1 VARPFQAASAGVFGG
16 LRGNNPLRV
25 AYQTLTTGETPAEGT
40 NPVGNYLRDSAVLN
54 RINPRLGRLLGGAAD
69 VVLDPANL
77 IGLGLLGKGAKAVS
91 GAGRIGRAAEEVN
104 ALGRSLGF
112 LERGLVEARPLG
124 LGGEAVAGGGEV
136 AALEGRLSR
145 VLEVTRKLKAGEAL
159 TPEEAALHAEVV
171 AAAEA
176 APSAAVRGE
185 QLKYASERAAHYEDA
200 ARSAKTEGARR
211 TARELA
217 DDYAGE
223 AERLRTGG
231 GGPAAEGYDLA
242 DASAPRFKPRPE
254 DPAASPW
261 GRGLRTARDVAQL
274 PKVKAGFDLSATGR
288 QGLAQVAAHPS
299 YLKEAF
305 AHQVKA
311 FASEDAFN
319 DFAQAIRN
327 RPDFELMNDSGLFL
341 SSVGPEA
348 EEAFASN
355 LAQKIPGV
363 RASDRAYSAAL
374 DSIRTQAWDN
384 YTGSLPAHLKDNPE
398 TLKAVSELI
407 NISTGRGVVP
417 ILDRSA
423 LGKKV
428 IDALNVPFFSP
439 RNTASKFNLISP
451 ARLAKNM
458 MSAETRPVALLQ
470 LRDASRGLTSLG
482 TTLGLLHLA
491 GLDVSVN
498 PYSSDFGKVRVGKA
512 IYDLTGG
519 EGYTVRYLAQ
529 MARTAANEARGKRIP
544 KGAGLTELT
553 RRYLRTQLQPLA
565 ATGADWWTGKTI
577 DGRKVTTASAALN
590 LITPFVV
597 DDVIKGFQ
605 AEGWLGAVKATPG
618 VLGVGVNFYDAPKE
632 GKGAHGSPV
641 EVQSNRLNLEGER
654 ESSNVEDLR
663 GPDEDSPHYTAE
675 DHAALVDER
684 REAGEPEID
693 EARAGAVALALDS
706 MPERNFGSY
715 AKSLDEAYQLGRVG
729 EAVTYAGEYGSKALA
744 ASGLVD
750 NPEAHEQH
758 AEAQEFMRMLAREKR
773 LRPVQFYFDASAG
786 RYGSRLRDEVLE
798 GVYYP
803 ENHLP
808 SSGSS
813 PLNLDGIVEPAPA
826 SSSSPAHDEIRG
838 AVEGAAPD
846 AEPTFR
852 DFPEGMGES
861 GVPRASMPQVKGKH
875 RGAMVQFLRAR
886 GIAHAWEEVPA
897 DSLRPSQRE
906 YSPEKVSR
914 ALSYEGAER
923 PILISSDGHVADG
936 HHQWLSA
943 LHKNPHGRIP
953 VIRLDAPINQLLLEM
968 ARFPSSDV
976 DDASA

>member
-1 VARPFQAASAGVFGG
+1 V
-16 LRGNNPLRV
+16 LRN
-25 AYQTLTTGETPAEGT
+25 
-40 NPVGNYLRDSAVLN
+40 VL
-54 RINPRLGRLLGGAAD
+54 
-69 VVLDPANL
+69 
-77 IGLGLLGKGAKAVS
+77 K
-91 GAGRIGRAAEEVN
+91 
-104 ALGRSLGF
+104 
-112 LERGLVEARPLG
+112 
-124 LGGEAVAGGGEV
+124 
-136 AALEGRLSR
+136 
-145 VLEVTRKLKAGEAL
+145 
-159 TPEEAALHAEVV
+159 
-171 AAAEA
+171 
-176 APSAAVRGE
+176 
-185 QLKYASERAAHYEDA
+185 
-200 ARSAKTEGARR
+200 
-211 TARELA
+211 
-217 DDYAGE
+217 
-223 AERLRTGG
+223 TGG
-231 GGPAAEGYDLA
+231 SRILNY
-242 DASAPRFKPRPE
+242 
-254 DPAASPW
+254 
-261 GRGLRTARDVAQL
+261 
-274 PKVKAGFDLSATGR
+274 
-288 QGLAQVAAHPS
+288 AHSSS

-384 YTGSLPAHLKDNPE
+384 YVSSLPERLRDNQR

-417 ILDRSA
+417 VLDRSA
-423 LGKKV
+423 FGKKV

-451 ARLAKNM
+451 ARLVKDMA
-458 MSAETRPVALLQ
+458 SAETRPVALLQ
-470 LRDASRGLTSLG
+470 LRDASRGLASLG
-482 TTLGLLHLA
+482 TTLGLLHVA
-491 GLDVSVN
+491 GLDVGLD
-498 PYSSDFGKVRVGKA
+498 PRSSDFGKVRVGKA
-512 IYDLTGG
+512 VYDLTGG
-519 EGYTVRYLAQ
+519 EGYTVRYLAR
-529 MARTAANEARGKRIP
+529 MARTAGMTARGRKVKP
-544 KGAGLTELT
+544 HETLEALT

-565 ATGADWWTGKTI
+565 AGVVDVVLGE
-577 DGRKVTTASAALN
+577 DVQGRKVTTAGAALD
-590 LITPFVV
+590 LFVPFVV

-605 AEGWLGAVKATPG
+605 AEGLLGAAKAAPG
-618 VLGVGVNFYDAPKE
+618 VLGVGVNFYDQPKE

-641 EVQSNRLNLEGER
+641 EVQSNQLNLEGER
-654 ESSNVEDLR
+654 ESENVEDMR
-663 GPDEDSPHYTAE
+663 GPDKDSPHYTAE

-693 EARAGAVALALDS
+693 EAQAGAVALALDS

-715 AKSLDEAYQLGRVG
+715 AKSLDEAHQLGRVG

-803 ENHLP
+803 DNHLP

-861 GVPRASMPQVKGKH
+861 RVPRVSMPQVKGKH
-875 RGAMVQFLRAR
+875 RGAMVQFLRGR

-897 DSLRPSQRE
+897 DSLQPSQHE

-968 ARFPSSDV
+968 ARFPSSGV